1 MIVRDCPVTKGL
13 IGSPAGARACLKRAW
28 ITREAHS
35 PHLNACMPDSKKV
48 AKLHPRVQ
56 GGGRMHR

>member
-1 MIVRDCPVTKGL
+1 MILRDCPVTKGL

-48 AKLHPRVQ
+48 AKLHPRV
-56 GGGRMHR
+56 